1 VAALVRV
8 DVPAVV
14 RRIAEVCGADR
25 RLAAAY
31 LFGSARD
38 RLRPDSDIDVAV
50 VPSEA
55 VPTEGWAAF
64 ALPEEVAGAL
74 GRWDGHPF
82 EVTVLTLEDPIFAMA
97 ALRDAELACVTDPE
111 AHALF
116 LERVAQWYRRDA
128 YRYWRAVAEVNA

>member
-1 VAALVRV
+1 MADLVRV
-8 DVPAVV
+8 DVPAVLC
-14 RRIAEVCGADR
+14 RIAEVCGAHP

-38 RLRPDSDIDVAV
+38 RLRPESDIDVAV
-50 VPSEA
+50 VLRDAAPA
-55 VPTEGWAAF
+55 GGWEAF
-64 ALPEEVAGAL
+64 ALPEEVAAAL

-111 AHALF
+111 AHIRF
-116 LERVAQWYRRDA
+116 LERVAQRYRRDA
-128 YRYWRAVAEVNA
+128 YRYWQAVAEVNG